1 MGRAAE
7 DLDRQHR
14 IHSPHALFQITNM
27 LIFRFADAPECGA
40 ETYAHP
46 TLLFARIVD
55 PGVIEGELR
64 RGYGKLR
71 ITIEALQPSWR
82 KMFLR
87 IPTANL
93 AGASN
98 LERPGVEA

>member
-1 MGRAAE
+1 
-7 DLDRQHR
+7 
-14 IHSPHALFQITNM
+14 M

-46 TLLFARIVD
+46 TLRLFARIVD

-87 IPTANL
+87 IPIANL